1 MFSRDFTTD
10 LEDFVQPGTG
20 VLHRWG
26 CASAH
31 LLGMWPEMNWVNWDG
46 SRLNQ
51 SLTLQCNPCAS
62 DQLSTAK
69 LELCFSDKGPRNA
82 LKPANSLVHF
92 GRLDLQ
98 NTETTGCT
106 SIKVNWVPK
115 LKPKYIAWEG
125 NKDAR
130 NIFAMNSALLL
141 LPIHSYNWK
150 RRGLPEKGQRPIHR
164 PSDFAVTALRD
175 SRPAANLPAS
185 PQQLK
190 KCHPAFTAP

>member
-1 MFSRDFTTD
+1 MRYHSVNTHSNTVFSRDFTTD
-10 LEDFVQPGTG
+10 LKNFVQPGTG

-31 LLGMWPEMNWVNWDG
+31 LLGIWPEMNWVNWDG

-92 GRLDLQ
+92 IRLDLQ
-98 NTETTGCT
+98 NTETTDGT
-106 SIKVNWVPK
+106 GIKVNWVHK
-115 LKPKYIAWEG
+115 LKPTDIAWEG
-125 NKDAR
+125 KNVACFNQKKGKHTEKYYCYELC
-130 NIFAMNSALLL
+130 FT
-141 LPIHSYNWK
+141 PPTHS
-150 RRGLPEKGQRPIHR
+150 L
-164 PSDFAVTALRD
+164 V
-175 SRPAANLPAS
+175 
-185 PQQLK
+185 QLK
-190 KCHPAFTAP
+190 EKRIARERAKTYP